1 MVTLDRRTKRDATCF
16 GCGRVVDG
24 TALEVWATTSG
35 PILALLCPVCQ
46 EDVTVREALAGH
58 LIAHMDPARSHISWE
73 TGDRALPLG
82 FEPATKEAILERL
95 IAGDSF
101 SFGA

>member
-1 MVTLDRRTKRDATCF
+1 MTTLDLRTTRDAHCF

-24 TALEVWATTSG
+24 TALEVWAVTGG
-35 PILALLCPVCQ
+35 PVLAVLCQDCQ
-46 EDVTVREALAGH
+46 ADATVRETLAHH